1 MNRKNIPIIQK
12 FMLFFSFIFLIGLLH
27 SCQHEQEESIITMDK
42 KGQSISL
49 TGTIYPK
56 RYNTH
61 NNRAN
66 GHHFIVW
73 EKGNTAKKALINTP
87 VPDKEL
93 LDALIELG
101 AQPGNNLTQATWD
114 ERHNPNS
121 PEPDKQVEGTP
132 VEIFVSWNDKSYPAC
147 QLFRDLSPEQFS
159 IRVGGHAE
167 LIPVWRSGC
176 ITCLFSCPGGKTS
189 NAAFTIRNQAKD
201 HMTFWANETILPP
214 DGTEVKIYMM
224 LSNSESLP

>member
-1 MNRKNIPIIQK
+1 MYRRNIPIIQGV
-12 FMLFFSFIFLIGLLH
+12 MLFLSFIFMCLSLC
-27 SCQHEQEESIITMDK
+27 CQHEQEESIITMDK
-42 KGQSISL
+42 KGQALTL

-56 RYNTH
+56 RYNSH
-61 NNRAN
+61 HDRAN

-73 EKGNTAKKALINTP
+73 DKGNTAKKALINTP

-101 AQPGNNLTQATWD
+101 AQPGNNLTQATWE
-114 ERHNPNS
+114 ERHNHNS
-121 PEPDKQVEGTP
+121 PEPDKSVKGTP
-132 VEIFVSWNDKSYPAC
+132 LEIHVSWNDKTYPAY

-159 IRVGGHAE
+159 IRVGGNAK

-189 NAAFTIRNQAKD
+189 NEAFTIRDQAKD
-201 HMTFWANETILPP
+201 RMTFWADENILPP
-214 DGTEVKIYMM
+214 DGTEVSIRMM
-224 LSNSESLP
+224 LNNP